1 MNAEFDLFPPP
12 RRPIHHARNVTTA
25 LGLVGGAAAVGS
37 IAADPDDRWYV
48 DLDKPA
54 WQPPREVF
62 PVVWSTLYAT
72 VAANCACVLNELDR
86 QGDQDGAAEFR
97 RALARNMALNGAWS
111 WLFFRNRNL
120 LASAIGAGLL
130 AANSICLARR
140 AARVGRHFG
149 VALAPYAAW
158 TSFATVLA
166 AEVWRRN
173 RDS

>member
-12 RRPIHHARNVTTA
+12 PRPVHHTRNAVTA

-37 IAADPDDRWYV
+37 IASDPEDRWYTE
-48 DLDKPA
+48 LDKPA
-54 WQPPREVF
+54 WQPPRETF

-72 VAANCACVLNELDR
+72 IAANAASVLNEFER
-86 QGDQDGAAEFR
+86 QGNPEAAAEFR

-130 AANSICLARR
+130 AANSICLARK
-140 AARVGRHFG
+140 AARAGRRYG
-149 VALAPYAAW
+149 LALAPYAAW

-166 AEVWRRN
+166 TEVWRRN
-173 RDS
+173 RDA